1 MAMERFQAPAL
12 PVPPVE
18 YDQKYHTDLI
28 RILRLYFN
36 QLDSL
41 TPNQANSYRADN
53 FYGGTFNGDLVGGD
67 VTADSVT
74 TDLLTATQAYIF
86 ALTAQ
91 ATTVS
96 YLNADAIYNRRYIG
110 SSAMIGDV
118 YANFFYGSGK
128 YISTPYN
135 QLISNTDQAAGA
147 LGTAYAVTYDTTDF
161 PDGITITSGSRI
173 TFADT
178 GVYNITYSIQF
189 ENDNNTTETVDIW
202 LRYKGT
208 DIAGTNSRFSLPPR
222 KSVGVPSTLIAVTP
236 IMVDVEADGDYI
248 QIMWHPSDL
257 GVTIE
262 HYNAVTASPGV
273 TPAIPATPSV
283 IVGVTFISAQFPP
296 AKRVAPLPVFG
307 FGQVGNV
314 TVTIGP

>member
-1 MAMERFQAPAL
+1 MAMQRFRFGNLPIPPSEYSPEHMRQAF
-12 PVPPVE
+12 
-18 YDQKYHTDLI
+18 
-28 RILRLYFN
+28 RILELYFN

-41 TPNQANSYRADN
+41 TPNQAESYRADY
-53 FYGGTFNGDLVGGD
+53 FYGGNFTGSN

-74 TDLLTATQAYIF
+74 TDLLTAYQALIF

-96 YLNADAIYNRRYIG
+96 YLNADAIYNRRYVG
-110 SSAMIGDV
+110 TQAMIGEV
-118 YANFFYGSGK
+118 YSNFFYGSGK
-128 YISTPYN
+128 YLSTPYN

-147 LGTAYAVTYDTTDF
+147 LGTAYAVTYDTADF

-189 ENDNNTTETVDIW
+189 ENDNNSTETVDIW

-222 KSVGVPSTLIAVTP
+222 KSTGDPSTLIAVTP
-236 IMVDVEADGDYI
+236 IMVDVKADGDYAE
-248 QIMWHPSDL
+248 IMWHPSDL

-283 IVGVTFISAQFPP
+283 IVGVAFISAEFPP

-307 FGQVGNV
+307 FGQVGAV
-314 TVTIGP
+314 TVTTNLG

>member
-1 MAMERFQAPAL
+1 MAMEKFQAPAL

-18 YDQKYHTDLI
+18 YDQRYHTDLI

-53 FYGGTFNGDLVGGD
+53 FYGGNFTGSN

-74 TDLLTATQAYIF
+74 TDLLTAYQALIF

-96 YLNADAIYNRRYIG
+96 YLNADAIYNRRYVG
-110 SSAMIGDV
+110 SEAMIGSV
-118 YANFFYGSGK
+118 YSNFFYGSGK
-128 YISTPYN
+128 YLSTPYN
-135 QLISNTDQAAGA
+135 QLISNSDQVAGS

-161 PDGITITSGSRI
+161 PNGITVTSNSRI

-178 GVYNITYSIQF
+178 GIYNITYSIQF
-189 ENDNNTTETVDIW
+189 ENDNNSTEYIDIW

-208 DIAGTNSRFSLPPR
+208 DIAGTNSRFSMPPR
-222 KSVGVPSTLIAVTP
+222 KSVSVPSTLIAVTP

-248 QIMWHPSDL
+248 EIMWHPSDT

-296 AKRVAPLPVFG
+296 TKRVAPLPVFG
-307 FGQVGNV
+307 FGQVGTV
-314 TVTIGP
+314 TVYTP

>member
-1 MAMERFQAPAL
+1 MAMEKFQAPAL

-18 YDQKYHTDLI
+18 YDQRYHTDLI

-53 FYGGTFNGDLVGGD
+53 FYGGNFTGSN

-74 TDLLTATQAYIF
+74 TDLLTAYQALIF

-96 YLNADAIYNRRYIG
+96 YLNADAIYNRRYLG
-110 SSAMIGDV
+110 SDAMIGNV
-118 YANFFYGSGK
+118 YSNFFYGSGK
-128 YISTPYN
+128 YLSTPYN
-135 QLISNTDQAAGA
+135 QLISNTDQAAGS

-161 PDGITITSGSRI
+161 PNGITVTSGSRI

-178 GVYNITYSIQF
+178 GIYNITYSIQF
-189 ENDNNTTETVDIW
+189 ENDNNSTEYIDIW

-208 DIAGTNSRFSLPPR
+208 DIAGTNSRFSMPPR
-222 KSVGVPSTLIAVTP
+222 KSISVPSTLIAVTP
-236 IMVDVEADGDYI
+236 IMVDVEADGDYV

-273 TPAIPATPSV
+273 TPAIPSTPSV

-296 AKRVAPLPVFG
+296 TKRVAPLPVFG
-307 FGQVGNV
+307 FGQVGTV
-314 TVTIGP
+314 TVYTP

>member
-1 MAMERFQAPAL
+1 MALEKFQAPAL

-18 YDQKYHTDLI
+18 YDQRYHTDLI

-53 FYGGTFNGDLVGGD
+53 FYGGTFNGDVVAEN
-67 VTADSVT
+67 VTADVIT
-74 TDLLTATQAYIF
+74 VDLLNAVQAYIF
-86 ALTAQ
+86 ALTAS

-96 YLNADAIYNRRYIG
+96 YLNADAIYNRRYVG
-110 SSAMIGDV
+110 TQAMIGEV
-118 YANFFYGSGK
+118 YSNYFYGSGK
-128 YISTPYN
+128 YLSTPYN

-147 LGTAYAVTYDTTDF
+147 LGTAYAITYDTTDF
-161 PDGITITSGSRI
+161 PDGITVTSGSRI

-189 ENDNNTTETVDIW
+189 ENDNNSTETVDIW

-222 KSVGVPSTLIAVTP
+222 KSSGDPSTLIAVTP
-236 IMVDVEADGDYI
+236 IMVDVEADGDYVE
-248 QIMWHPSDL
+248 IMWHPSDL

-296 AKRVAPLPVFG
+296 TKRVAPLPVFG
-307 FGQVGNV
+307 FGQVGTV
-314 TVTIGP
+314 TVSTP

>member
-18 YDQKYHTDLI
+18 YDQRYHTDLI

-118 YANFFYGSGK
+118 YSNYFYGNGR

-161 PDGITITSGSRI
+161 PDGITVTNNSRI
-173 TFADT
+173 TFAES
-178 GVYNITYSIQF
+178 GVYVITYSIQF
-189 ENDNNTTETVDIW
+189 ENDNNTTETIDIW
-202 LRYKGT
+202 FRYEGT
-208 DIAGTNSRFSLPPR
+208 NIAGSNSRFGIPPR
-222 KSVGVPSTLIAVTP
+222 KSAGVPSTLIAVTP
-236 IMVDVEADGDYI
+236 FTVDIENDGDYVE
-248 QIMWHPSDL
+248 IMWHPSDL

-262 HYNAVTASPGV
+262 HYNAVAASPGV

-283 IVGVTFISAQFPP
+283 IVGVTFVSAQFPP

-307 FGQVGNV
+307 FGQVGTV
-314 TVTIGP
+314 TVTTP